1 MPAMIPPAIGPAI
14 HTHQSVHVP
23 VATAGPNQRPGFMAA
38 PVSGPTARTSI
49 VITSPTV
56 NPAVFA
62 NGPGSSITVAKRAHT
77 RKKAATASTNTAFP
91 SVYPDST
98 IGVPPFTES
107 NAGGGEKYFRR
118 KAAATA
124 PASCATMYTALRTV
138 GILPVTHRATWI
150 AGVKTAPEMWTI
162 RDTMMAIVRPWAS
175 AIAS

>member
-23 VATAGPNQRPGFMAA
+23 VASAGPNQRAGFMAA

-49 VITSPTV
+49 VITNPTV

-62 NGPGSSITVAKRAHT
+62 NGPRSSITVAKTAHT
-77 RKKAATASTNTAFP
+77 RKKVATASTSTAFP
-91 SVYPDST
+91 SMYPEST
-98 IGVPPFTES
+98 LGVPPFTDAT
-107 NAGGGEKYFRR
+107 AGEGGKYFRR
-118 KAAATA
+118 GAGATG

-150 AGVKTAPEMWTI
+150 AGLKTAPEMWTI
-162 RDTMMAIVRPWAS
+162 SDTMMAIVRPWAS

>member
-1 MPAMIPPAIGPAI
+1 MPAMIPPVIGPAI

-23 VATAGPNQRPGFMAA
+23 VATAGPNQRAGFMAA

-62 NGPGSSITVAKRAHT
+62 NGPRSSITVAKTAHT
-77 RKKAATASTNTAFP
+77 RKKVATASTNTAFP

-107 NAGGGEKYFRR
+107 NAGGGEEYFTEQG
-118 KAAATA
+118 APTA
-124 PASCATMYTALRTV
+124 PARFPTMYTGPRPV
-138 GILPVTHRATWI
+138 G
-150 AGVKTAPEMWTI
+150 
-162 RDTMMAIVRPWAS
+162 
-175 AIAS
+175 